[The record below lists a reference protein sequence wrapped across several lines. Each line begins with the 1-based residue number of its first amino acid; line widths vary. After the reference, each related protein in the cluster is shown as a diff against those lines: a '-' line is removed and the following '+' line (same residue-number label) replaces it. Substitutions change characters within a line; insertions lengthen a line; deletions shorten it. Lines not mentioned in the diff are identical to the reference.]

1 MSKNKKKEKKV
12 ITYKETK
19 DFTENELKDLFLS
32 VEWSSGN
39 YPDKLVIAMKNS
51 DNVITAWDGDK
62 LIGLINALSDKIMT
76 VYFHYILVNPKYHSK
91 GIGKSLVDIMLEK
104 YKDYAR
110 KAIIAYDK
118 EVGFYQRCGFEPH
131 SDKTPMFITF
141 LTT

>member
-1 MSKNKKKEKKV
+1 M

-110 KAIIAYDK
+110 KAIIA
-118 EVGFYQRCGFEPH
+118 
-131 SDKTPMFITF
+131 
-141 LTT
+141 